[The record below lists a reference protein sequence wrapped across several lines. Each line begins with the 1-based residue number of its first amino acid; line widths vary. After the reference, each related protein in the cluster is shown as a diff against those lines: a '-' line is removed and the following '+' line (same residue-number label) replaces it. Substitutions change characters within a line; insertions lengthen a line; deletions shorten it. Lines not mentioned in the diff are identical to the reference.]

1 MDIGLYPI
9 SMVMLAYG
17 DEMPS
22 SIKATGGTSASV
34 LDEASSTLVERLCRP
49 RVDLSAGVTLRYGN
63 DKIAVVSYDL
73 QVQHSPT
80 PAPIPRPAP
89 PSCIGE

>member
-1 MDIGLYPI
+1 MDIGLYPL

-22 SIKATGGTSASV
+22 SIKATGVTTASV
-34 LDEASSTLVERLCRP
+34 LDEVSATLLEKLRCP
-49 RVDLSAGVTLRYGN
+49 RIDLSAGVTLRYGS

-73 QVQHSPT
+73 QVAS
-80 PAPIPRPAP
+80 RG
-89 PSCIGE
+89 PSFTIS